1 MKTTR
6 GVDDNFASTFD
17 GLKSSS
23 DDNVVIE
30 FGSVDKNND
39 NIVMIMTKKI
49 ITNALAK
56 LNLNYVSLLIK
67 LAQPFNLN
75 VE

>member
-39 NIVMIMTKKI
+39 IVAMILTKK
-49 ITNALAK
+49 T
-56 LNLNYVSLLIK
+56 S
-67 LAQPFNLN
+67 
-75 VE
+75 